1 MRKNKIIKLIL
12 VSFIVAFLPLS
23 VFAQVDPLFNPNKII
38 DDAIFAD
45 TQTFGGPAGIQSF
58 LESKGSILANTNPEF
73 LVKLKEPSANI
84 LKEGLEDPNPNL
96 GRLRTA
102 AELIWDASKHSGINP
117 QVLLVTLEKEQS
129 LITGRK
135 NSSEAQIQR
144 ALDNA
149 MGFACP
155 DSSGCGNLFPGFYFQ
170 LFGNYDS
177 ANNRY
182 IGASKS
188 LMKSFSTDGG
198 RGPIINGSSAKV
210 GQTITIENT
219 TGAPYNAPASTL
231 VTLANKA
238 TAALYRYTP
247 HVFNG
252 NYNFWKFFQNW
263 FRFPNGTVLGIA
275 GDAKNYII
283 QNGTRMLLPDFVAKA
298 RNLSTVNKTVVS
310 QAEFE
315 SYPGGQVFGPADN
328 TIVKVGSNSQPY
340 VFLNNKARPASEFV
354 LKQRSLNPNIFL
366 PINTEEFALF
376 ESSSVL
382 PPLDGTV
389 IKGESG
395 SAIYLVDRGLL
406 KLYSEFTFKQ
416 RKVPAKS
423 IIKVADIE
431 VASYEKQGFVAPL
444 DGTLVKAKNDSA
456 VFYIE
461 QGLKHPISAE
471 LFKNR
476 GFSFKNVVALAN
488 DEVAGLSKGSFV
500 TPKEKS
506 WFSIGS
512 KQGELYYFKEGSKH
526 LVTSFV
532 KAQRKIT
539 PDYVFSQ
546 EEVSGW
552 ADGIP
557 VAPKDGTIIKGDSD
571 PTIYLVSKSQLR
583 PLTEKAF
590 KNRKI
595 KPKQISNLPQAE
607 VDAYAKGEALLK

>member
-1 MRKNKIIKLIL
+1 
-12 VSFIVAFLPLS
+12 
-23 VFAQVDPLFNPNKII
+23 
-38 DDAIFAD
+38 
-45 TQTFGGPAGIQSF
+45 
-58 LESKGSILANTNPEF
+58 
-73 LVKLKEPSANI
+73 
-84 LKEGLEDPNPNL
+84 
-96 GRLRTA
+96 
-102 AELIWDASKHSGINP
+102 
-117 QVLLVTLEKEQS
+117 
-129 LITGRK
+129 
-135 NSSEAQIQR
+135 
-144 ALDNA
+144 
-149 MGFACP
+149 
-155 DSSGCGNLFPGFYFQ
+155 
-170 LFGNYDS
+170 
-177 ANNRY
+177 
-182 IGASKS
+182 
-188 LMKSFSTDGG
+188 
-198 RGPIINGSSAKV
+198 
-210 GQTITIENT
+210 
-219 TGAPYNAPASTL
+219 
-231 VTLANKA
+231 
-238 TAALYRYTP
+238 
-247 HVFNG
+247 
-252 NYNFWKFFQNW
+252 
-263 FRFPNGTVLGIA
+263 
-275 GDAKNYII
+275 
-283 QNGTRMLLPDFVAKA
+283 
-298 RNLSTVNKTVVS
+298 
-310 QAEFE
+310 
-315 SYPGGQVFGPADN
+315 
-328 TIVKVGSNSQPY
+328 
-340 VFLNNKARPASEFV
+340 V

-406 KLYSEFTFKQ
+406 RLYSEFTFKQ

-500 TPKEKS
+500 SPKEKS

-512 KQGELYYFKEGSKH
+512 KQGVLYYFKEGSKH